1 MVGLMMVQCDP
12 WRVARASSSA
22 ATPVRDLLTRATS
35 NGWEAAPLNMI
46 TGVESQMA
54 KMTAV
59 GFEPTQ
65 FALVELEST
74 PLDHSGKLSVA
85 TISFGR
91 VSSSIGWTSM
101 PLSPAT
107 AASHSSGSRA

>member
-1 MVGLMMVQCDP
+1 ML
-12 WRVARASSSA
+12 
-22 ATPVRDLLTRATS
+22 
-35 NGWEAAPLNMI
+35 
-46 TGVESQMA
+46 TGVESQVA

-85 TISFGR
+85 TLSFER
-91 VSSSIGWTSM
+91 AINIIDWASI
-101 PLSPAT
+101 PFSPA
-107 AASHSSGSRA
+107 AARN